1 MKQWRNRYTT
11 RLPPPLYTTC
21 ADYKLCNTSARY
33 FVLSNR
39 RLSYYNTRDDY
50 DRRDLK
56 AAIDLE
62 GCTLKLYSADDYE
75 LHLITPKNKTR
86 RDAQDGQ
93 FEFHLRA
100 PTPYELQEWLRKLR
114 IGAVRAASTPATIR
128 LRWCVCVVCLRF
140 LLLLQPCAQ
149 CGLMMLDPASVPC
162 VRLGWDLATER
173 YHQTRS

>member
-11 RLPPPLYTTC
+11 RLPPPLCTTC
-21 ADYKLCNTSARY
+21 ADYKVRNTSARY

-114 IGAVRAASTPATIR
+114 IGVVRASRQPSA
-128 LRWCVCVVCLRF
+128 CVVCLRF
-140 LLLLQPCAQ
+140 LFFCCSHAP
-149 CGLMMLDPASVPC
+149 SV
-162 VRLGWDLATER
+162 G
-173 YHQTRS
+173 